1 MCLSFF
7 YVPGT
12 SYITILPPIPTKGLT
27 KDNIQELMDKSY
39 EAMNTVF
46 VQTSQETL
54 TKHMESLKD
63 E

>member
-1 MCLSFF
+1 M
-7 YVPGT
+7 
-12 SYITILPPIPTKGLT
+12 T
-27 KDNIQELMDKSY
+27 KDDIQELMDKSY